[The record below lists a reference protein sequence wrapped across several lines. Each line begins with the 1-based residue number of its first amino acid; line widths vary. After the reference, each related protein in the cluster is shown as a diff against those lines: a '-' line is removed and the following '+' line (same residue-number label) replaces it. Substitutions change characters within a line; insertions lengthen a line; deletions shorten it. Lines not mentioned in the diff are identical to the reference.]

1 MANVSTVSAINA
13 TEEKRLDSVS
23 SAAMISV
30 MTITD
35 VLAIAGSISVM
46 AVIAK
51 TPQLR
56 ILTLIFVF
64 NLCAAD
70 LMHSLSSTPLAIATL
85 AHGGEWFST
94 VAMCQIT
101 GFLDSFFTFG
111 SISTVCVISVERYYS
126 IVRPMVHAAY
136 LTLLKALFA
145 IGVIWLLALAFAMA
159 PLMGWNGYS
168 FNPIHKEC
176 TFSWSEGGAST
187 VYAIII
193 SVVYFCIPAMVIIT
207 MYGFIYRT
215 ARKASR
221 QVGPLPAPLLPVDET
236 QMPSGIFLQVPPAT
250 PSQIFN
256 VSSRVGPA
264 PSTSMNSL
272 TVSGALDGGNLLGKR
287 QHNEP
292 LKATKTLLLIVGLF
306 LFTWGPYFTA
316 SFYLGLVG
324 VKYSGVE
331 DAVIWLRIL
340 ARTSFALNS
349 LVYGLLNRQVR
360 LELHKAYR
368 SLCKPA
374 VTVDPPPS
382 AINLRSFDMDG
393 SQVENFFQFLE
404 RTNAAEKKEETRC
417 GDKKDAATQ
426 HDFP

>member
-1 MANVSTVSAINA
+1 MATATSSAINA
-13 TEEKRLDSVS
+13 TIGNDLDSVS
-23 SAAMISV
+23 SVAM
-30 MTITD
+30 MTILATTD
-35 VLAIAGSISVM
+35 VLAIVGSLSVM
-46 AVIAK
+46 VVIAK

-85 AHGGEWFST
+85 AHGEWFST
-94 VAMCQIT
+94 APVCQMT

-145 IGVIWLLALAFAMA
+145 IAVIWLLALVFALA
-159 PLMGWNGYS
+159 PLLGWNSYS
-168 FNPIHKEC
+168 YDPIHKEC
-176 TFSWSEGGAST
+176 TFSWSDGAASIA
-187 VYAIII
+187 YAIII

-207 MYGFIYRT
+207 MYSFIYRT

-221 QVGPLPAPLLPVDET
+221 QVGPLPAPLLPADET
-236 QMPSGIFLQVPPAT
+236 PKPSGIFLQVPPTT
-250 PSQIFN
+250 PSQIFS
-256 VSSRVGPA
+256 VSARLGEPA
-264 PSTSMNSL
+264 PSTSTNSL
-272 TVSGALDGGNLLGKR
+272 TVSGAADGGNPQGKR
-287 QHNEP
+287 QNNEP

-306 LFTWGPYFTA
+306 IFTWGPYFMA
-316 SFYLGLVG
+316 SLYHGLVRG
-324 VKYSGVE
+324 SDRGVE
-331 DAVIWLRIL
+331 EVVIWLKIL

-360 LELHKAYR
+360 LELHKAIR
-368 SLCKPA
+368 NFCKPA
-374 VTVDPPPS
+374 ATVEPPPS
-382 AINLRSFDMDG
+382 AINMRSFDVDG

-404 RTNAAEKKEETRC
+404 RTNAAEKKDETRTE
-417 GDKKDAATQ
+417 DKKDAATQ

>member
-1 MANVSTVSAINA
+1 MSTANYSAMNA
-13 TEEKRLDSVS
+13 TTEKNVDSVS
-23 SAAMISV
+23 VAMMTV

-35 VLAIAGSISVM
+35 VFAVVGSTSVM

-85 AHGGEWFST
+85 AHGGWFST
-94 VAMCQIT
+94 DPVCKIA

-136 LTLLKALFA
+136 LTLLKALVA
-145 IGVIWLLALAFAMA
+145 IGVIWLLALTFAIL
-159 PLMGWNGYS
+159 PLLGWNSYS
-168 FNPIHKEC
+168 FDPVHGEC
-176 TFSWSEGGAST
+176 TFSWSDGDAST
-187 VYAIII
+187 AYAIVI
-193 SVVYFCIPAMVIIT
+193 SVVYFCIPALVIIV
-207 MYGFIYRT
+207 MYSFIYRT

-221 QVGPLPAPLLPVDET
+221 QVGPLPAPLLPEEQT
-236 QMPSGIFLQVPPAT
+236 QKPSGIFLQVPSAT
-250 PSQIFN
+250 PSQMFS
-256 VSSRVGPA
+256 VSAGVDPG
-264 PSTSMNSL
+264 PSTNTNSA
-272 TVSGALDGGNLLGKR
+272 TARGTQDGGNPQGKK
-287 QHNEP
+287 QNNEP

-306 LFTWGPYFTA
+306 IFTWGPYFTV
-316 SFYLGLVG
+316 SLYVGLVG
-324 VKYSGVE
+324 DNRGVE
-331 DAVIWLRIL
+331 DAVIWLKIL
-340 ARTSFALNS
+340 ARASFALNS

-360 LELHKAYR
+360 LELHKAIR

-374 VTVDPPPS
+374 ATTDLPPS
-382 AINLRSFDMDG
+382 AINLRSFDVDG

-404 RTNAAEKKEETRC
+404 RTNAAERKDETGGNRNT
-417 GDKKDAATQ
+417 KDAATQ